1 MKPKKVISCASR
13 GREVPGTGGGWKK
26 AKHRQMLELGS
37 SQYSNCITSIQ
48 KDYMILLDYGTV
60 KF

>member
-1 MKPKKVISCASR
+1 MCLTR
-13 GREVPGTGGGWKK
+13 TGSAWNWGGWKK

-48 KDYMILLDYGTV
+48 KDYMIQLDYGTV